1 MRSSRSMTGAAAWAG
16 RLEEASVALTAR
28 YYTAMAAGR
37 GAAGALGAL
46 YAQDAVRP
54 TRALAGCCSARV
66 TASATWWARTPAAP

>member
-1 MRSSRSMTGAAAWAG
+1 
-16 RLEEASVALTAR
+16 VALTAR

-54 TRALAGCCSARV
+54 NHARMQDD
-66 TASATWWARTPAAP
+66 ARLVSP